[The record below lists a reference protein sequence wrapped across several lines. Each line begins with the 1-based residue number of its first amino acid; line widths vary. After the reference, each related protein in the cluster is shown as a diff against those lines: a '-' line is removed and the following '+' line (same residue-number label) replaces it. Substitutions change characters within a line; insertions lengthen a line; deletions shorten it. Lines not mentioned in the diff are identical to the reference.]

1 MLQRQLL
8 KGMAA
13 AAALAG
19 AALGVGAVIQHLNPP
34 QEAVQVGPRKV
45 ARGFSHDGDKLPADH
60 PLLVATASTS
70 PLSDT
75 DEVEPP
81 SLPETPPPVGAPSA
95 AAAANTDEGLT
106 LRRHCSWGVP
116 GRNPYTGSVELALR
130 TARVPESVVRRI
142 AEDVAAKRTTDRLSI
157 TNGSIRAD
165 GSGRRFDP
173 TQLAMTYGRTLC
185 VDTRVNFKKNHVE
198 RADLYEAADSKGRMV
213 AVMVPDV
220 CGNVSVLS
228 EVAEADD
235 LQGAEAARQEGRSS
249 GLRRLPP
256 ALVYNDAGG
265 AGPGSGAGARLAA
278 GRSASNA
285 VPAPGTLL
293 CTLTALA
300 AALLLTRRRRTR

>member
-1 MLQRQLL
+1 MRRQLV
-8 KGMAA
+8 KGIGV

-19 AALGVGAVIQHLNPP
+19 AALAVGAVMQHLNPP
-34 QEAVQVGPRKV
+34 HEAVQVGPRKV
-45 ARGFSHDGDKLPADH
+45 VRGFSHDGDKLPADH
-60 PLLVATASTS
+60 PLLLASAAGS
-70 PLSDT
+70 PVSDT
-75 DEVEPP
+75 DEVEPAAP
-81 SLPETPPPVGAPSA
+81 PLPQPPAGASSA
-95 AAAANTDEGLT
+95 AATADADGGLT

-116 GRNPYTGSVELALR
+116 GRNPYKGSVELALR

-157 TNGSIRAD
+157 SNGSIRAD

-173 TQLAMTYGRTLC
+173 TQVAMTYGRTLC

-198 RADLYEAADSKGRMV
+198 RADLYEAADSKGNMV

-249 GLRRLPP
+249 GLRRLPN

-265 AGPGSGAGARLAA
+265 NGAGARQAA
-278 GRSASNA
+278 SRVASNA
-285 VPAPGTLL
+285 VPTPGTLL
-293 CTLTALA
+293 CTLTALV
-300 AALLLTRRRRTR
+300 AALWLTRRRQRH